1 VETVRGVAAG
11 DKILQVGV
19 GSGVKCGVNVW
30 TALRPV
36 REVHLSWAHR
46 LSEEARRKILA
57 ASRIRGGGAGLALQH
72 VALRLVF
79 VLLMGLLMGGLQLY
93 MSRAASAADASALA
107 SCGGAFEDAAA
118 AVEAAACPAALW

>member
-1 VETVRGVAAG
+1 METVRGVAAG

-57 ASRIRGGGAGLALQH
+57 GARIRGGGARLAMQH
-72 VALRLVF
+72 VTLRLIF
-79 VLLMGLLMGGLQLY
+79 VLFMGLLMAGLQLY
-93 MSRAASAADASALA
+93 MRAAAAASAAAPAA
-107 SCGGAFEDAAA
+107 CGGALEDAAA
-118 AVEAAACPAALW
+118 AEAAACPAALW